1 MKCATGDWKKKRD
14 EDMKKIAE
22 ENDAKELFNLYQKI
36 LDLNI
41 EVQKKRYK
49 NLKKQNEEKYKE
61 VIDTLNY
68 LREMLNDINNEIL
81 KYDTNCDEHYMTTA
95 PKYIYQKIYQ
105 KLSEAYKEFTNIK
118 ETCKNKNIV
127 IENIPEYKNVNDT
140 NSTVGNNL
148 KKIEEKYFSK
158 KNEYIEE
165 DKKRRSEI
173 FKRENNLTKYK
184 KTTTTDVKRSTY
196 VQNLYNVPFLSDYHG
211 VGSVFIP
218 FAFELTK
225 DYKEIFPKEMI
236 QKVKEKLDEHEIN
249 INENFH
255 IFFCYQYI
263 AEILDRNKKLLFRPH
278 YFIAKQEIDNEHET
292 IKMNKQDHTKNEA
305 HEGCIYNEI
314 QNWNPNKISNT
325 CIFYDSKHC
334 IINEDID
341 NFSIHDGDLSY
352 TIPMVDLIPKD
363 ENKINKTYV
372 YYSFVLE
379 HDKKIAALTIHFLCF
394 PKTEECNAYITD
406 ARFEQ
411 DFYEKNNTIGSA
423 INFATTNGDTEV
435 VEFLNQI
442 TK

>member
-1 MKCATGDWKKKRD
+1 
-14 EDMKKIAE
+14 MKKVAE
-22 ENDAKELFNLYQKI
+22 ENNAKKLFELYKEI

-41 EVQKKRYK
+41 EVQKERYK
-49 NLKKQNEEKYKE
+49 NLERQNEEKYKE
-61 VIDTLNY
+61 GIDTLKY
-68 LREMLNDINNEIL
+68 LIEMLNDINNEIL

-95 PKYIYQKIYQ
+95 PKNIYQKGSDIN
-105 KLSEAYKEFTNIK
+105 KVFKNLENI
-118 ETCKNKNIV
+118 CKDNDIK
-127 IENIPEYKNVNDT
+127 IENIPKYNDFINT
-140 NSTVGNNL
+140 NNTVME
-148 KKIEEKYFSK
+148 KRRKIEEIYF
-158 KNEYIEE
+158 
-165 DKKRRSEI
+165 DKKKTYLSEDNSRRSEI
-173 FKRENNLTKYK
+173 FMENNNLTKY
-184 KTTTTDVKRSTY
+184 TNETTTDVKRSTY

-211 VGSVFIP
+211 VGNVFIP

-225 DYKEIFPKEMI
+225 DYKEIFPKKMI
-236 QKVKEKLDEHEIN
+236 DEVEKELKEHKIN

-278 YFIAKQEIDNEHET
+278 YFIAKSEIDEKYNTLLKEE
-292 IKMNKQDHTKNEA
+292 KNA
-305 HEGCIYNEI
+305 HKKASYKGCTTYNEI
-314 QNWNPNKISNT
+314 QKFNPNKNKNT

-341 NFSIHDGDLSY
+341 NFSVHDGDLSH

-423 INFATTNGDTEV
+423 INFATANEDTEV
-435 VEFLNQI
+435 VEFLNYI
-442 TK
+442 TKKE

>member
-1 MKCATGDWKKKRD
+1 
-14 EDMKKIAE
+14 MKKIAE

-173 FKRENNLTKYK
+173 FKRE
-184 KTTTTDVKRSTY
+184 KR
-196 VQNLYNVPFLSDYHG
+196 
-211 VGSVFIP
+211 
-218 FAFELTK
+218 
-225 DYKEIFPKEMI
+225 
-236 QKVKEKLDEHEIN
+236 
-249 INENFH
+249 
-255 IFFCYQYI
+255 
-263 AEILDRNKKLLFRPH
+263 KKL
-278 YFIAKQEIDNEHET
+278 
-292 IKMNKQDHTKNEA
+292 KN
-305 HEGCIYNEI
+305 
-314 QNWNPNKISNT
+314 
-325 CIFYDSKHC
+325 
-334 IINEDID
+334 
-341 NFSIHDGDLSY
+341 
-352 TIPMVDLIPKD
+352 
-363 ENKINKTYV
+363 
-372 YYSFVLE
+372 
-379 HDKKIAALTIHFLCF
+379 
-394 PKTEECNAYITD
+394 
-406 ARFEQ
+406 
-411 DFYEKNNTIGSA
+411 
-423 INFATTNGDTEV
+423 
-435 VEFLNQI
+435 
-442 TK
+442 